1 MNGGPCLQRSMME
14 FFAKRWDIFWNYFVN
29 KNGYR
34 VFLGGLRTTI
44 TVAVL
49 GLLLGI
55 VIGTIIAVVK
65 VTPRYKRS
73 VRVFQ
78 RICDIY
84 VAFFRGTPIVV
95 QLLLGYFV
103 IPVLIGVNVS
113 SLNVCIVVFG
123 LNSGAYVSE
132 IMRSGI
138 QSVDTGQ
145 TEAGRALGMSYS
157 ATMMKIVVPQAVKN
171 ILPTIGN
178 EFISLI
184 KETSVI
190 SFVGATDIC
199 KSFREIGDSSYDYI
213 IPYLVMALV
222 YVAMV
227 FMITLMIKLIE
238 NRLRR
243 SDRG

>member
-1 MNGGPCLQRSMME
+1 MD
-14 FFAKRWDIFWNYFVN
+14 FFAKRWDVFWNYFID
-29 KNGYR
+29 KNGYK
-34 VFLGGLRTTI
+34 VFLGGLQTTVI
-44 TVAVL
+44 VAVL
-49 GLLLGI
+49 GLFFGI
-55 VIGTIIAVVK
+55 LIGTLIAVVK
-65 VTPRYKRS
+65 VIPRYKRT

-78 RICDIY
+78 KICDVY

-103 IPVLIGVNVS
+103 IPALIGVNIS

-138 QSVDTGQ
+138 QSVDIGQ

-184 KETSVI
+184 KETSIV

-213 IPYLVMALV
+213 MPYLFMAV
-222 YVAMV
+222 IYIIMV
-227 FMITLMIKLIE
+227 LAVTILIKLIE
-238 NRLRR
+238 KWLRR
-243 SDRG
+243 SDRT

>member
-1 MNGGPCLQRSMME
+1 MD
-14 FFAKRWDIFWNYFVN
+14 FFAKRWDVFWNYFID
-29 KNGYR
+29 KNGYK
-34 VFLGGLRTTI
+34 VFLSGLQTTVI
-44 TVAVL
+44 VAVL
-49 GLLLGI
+49 GLFFGI
-55 VIGTIIAVVK
+55 LIGTLIAVVK
-65 VTPRYKRS
+65 VIPRYKRT

-78 RICDIY
+78 KICDVY

-103 IPVLIGVNVS
+103 IPVLIGVNIS

-138 QSVDTGQ
+138 QSVDIGQ

-178 EFISLI
+178 EFIALI
-184 KETSVI
+184 KETSIV

-213 IPYLVMALV
+213 MPYLFMAV
-222 YVAMV
+222 IYIIMV
-227 FMITLMIKLIE
+227 TGCQVII
-238 NRLRR
+238 RR
-243 SDRG
+243 PGNIF